1 MGDQNIFLS
10 NGTCYTGPGQRL
22 HESFIPCGNAAFG
35 HITCCGAGDNCLAND
50 ACWGIH
56 GTGYG
61 SSLTYMAGCTDPEY
75 KDPSCPKKIIAQ
87 PWVALTHCE
96 SSPGVW
102 AVCSQI
108 NNPTTL
114 QPGASCSCTNTAS
127 ATIAFSDAAVLASS
141 ASLPRETGESI
152 QYFAGYYPTSPPGS
166 GPTSGAGGGNTGG
179 GDSGNGGQS
188 PSRTGPGS
196 SSPTETGGS
205 APSDGNGA
213 GNVNDGNSNDP
224 SQSGSGMSSRTKMAI
239 GVGVGVGVA
248 FLLVLFAVFLYR
260 RQRRRAT
267 RGDEGIA
274 KTSNP
279 RTSAA
284 STAPTMSEADGQPI
298 SEADGKAARPWSM
311 RSELEGSSV
320 PAGGQPHHGFGAAKP
335 DGNHAEGGLSPV
347 AELPGSEGWQR

>member
-1 MGDQNIFLS
+1 MSGPNIFLS
-10 NGTCYTGPGQRL
+10 NGTCYTGPGQKL

-127 ATIAFSDAAVLASS
+127 ATIAFSDAAVLSSS
-141 ASLPRETGESI
+141 ASLPRATGESI
-152 QYFAGYYPTSPPGS
+152 QYFPGYYPTSPPGS
-166 GPTSGAGGGNTGG
+166 DPTSGVGGDNTGG
-179 GDSGNGGQS
+179 GSSVGGGDNPS
-188 PSRTGPGS
+188 PTGPGG
-196 SSPTETGGS
+196 SPNETGGS
-205 APSDGNGA
+205 SPSGGNGA
-213 GNVNDGNSNDP
+213 GNVNNP
-224 SQSGSGMSSRTKMAI
+224 PQSASGMSSRTKTVI

-248 FLLVLFAVFLYR
+248 FLLALLAVCLYR
-260 RQRRRAT
+260 RRRR
-267 RGDEGIA
+267 RVPRSDEGIA

-279 RTSAA
+279 RMSAA
-284 STAPTMSEADGQPI
+284 STTPTMSEADGRPI

-320 PAGGQPHHGFGAAKP
+320 PAAGQPHHAGASKA
-335 DGNHAEGGLSPV
+335 DANDAEGGLSPV